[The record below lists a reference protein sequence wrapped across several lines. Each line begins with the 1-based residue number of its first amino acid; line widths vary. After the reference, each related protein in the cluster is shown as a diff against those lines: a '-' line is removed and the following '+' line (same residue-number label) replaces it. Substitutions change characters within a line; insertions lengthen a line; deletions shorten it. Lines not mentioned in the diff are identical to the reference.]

1 MTVVQL
7 QDCRVVDGYVVP
19 TNVHMQRLSYET
31 IAFFFSSAEVFNF
44 VNDNVK
50 ISK

>member
-31 IAFFFSSAEVFNF
+31 IAFFSLQLKFS
-44 VNDNVK
+44 
-50 ISK
+50 IS